1 MISFIFNN
9 LILATA
15 IFLSFVYLLLG
26 VISMFQLIDHR
37 RANRNTDYSTL
48 LSSPFAPGISV
59 LAPAFNE
66 SRTIVDNI
74 KALFSIHYNNFEI
87 IVVNDGSTD
96 NTLETIISEFELEK
110 VDYALYASI
119 PTQKIKGVYRSSNR
133 AYSFL
138 TVIDKENGGKADALN
153 AGINI
158 SQYPY
163 FISIDVDCVIVPD
176 ALLRLVKPFLGYS
189 SKKVVATGGVI
200 RIANSCKIENG
211 QIMQVNVPEKLLG
224 RFQVI
229 EYLRSFLMGRM
240 AWSKLNGLLLI
251 SGALGM
257 FDKEVVIQCGGYNS
271 HTVGEDMELV
281 VRMRRYL
288 YEHGIKHKVEY
299 IPDPLCWT
307 EVPTSLKGL
316 QRQRNRWTRGN
327 IDTLL
332 IHRKLFFNPK
342 YGRLG
347 MLGHPFWFF
356 FEWLAPLVETA
367 GFIFMIFLIL
377 MGMVN
382 WPLFWFLL
390 IFVYLFSVSFSFYA
404 VLFDEFTF
412 HRYHRFAHLRRL
424 FIIPFIE
431 PIIYHPLNV
440 YWAIRGNIAFLR
452 GDRRWGQHDRKGFE
466 HVVHTSPLE

>member
-1 MISFIFNN
+1 M
-9 LILATA
+9 
-15 IFLSFVYLLLG
+15 
-26 VISMFQLIDHR
+26 
-37 RANRNTDYSTL
+37 
-48 LSSPFAPGISV
+48 
-59 LAPAFNE
+59 
-66 SRTIVDNI
+66 
-74 KALFSIHYNNFEI
+74 
-87 IVVNDGSTD
+87 
-96 NTLETIISEFELEK
+96 
-110 VDYALYASI
+110 
-119 PTQKIKGVYRSSNR
+119 YRSSNR

>member
-288 YEHGIKHKVEY
+288 YEHGIKHNAQGAS
-299 IPDPLCWT
+299 T
-307 EVPTSLKGL
+307 PT
-316 QRQRNRWTRGN
+316 
-327 IDTLL
+327 
-332 IHRKLFFNPK
+332 
-342 YGRLG
+342 
-347 MLGHPFWFF
+347 
-356 FEWLAPLVETA
+356 
-367 GFIFMIFLIL
+367 
-377 MGMVN
+377 
-382 WPLFWFLL
+382 
-390 IFVYLFSVSFSFYA
+390 
-404 VLFDEFTF
+404 
-412 HRYHRFAHLRRL
+412 
-424 FIIPFIE
+424 
-431 PIIYHPLNV
+431 
-440 YWAIRGNIAFLR
+440 
-452 GDRRWGQHDRKGFE
+452 
-466 HVVHTSPLE
+466 